1 MRRLLALTICLFG
14 LTLAAGADAANY
26 ELNPSSAAFV
36 EGCEVSV
43 DLDIDTEGETSD
55 AANVFVY
62 YNPAE
67 IEFVDKD
74 GFNAGVQVQTGNAY
88 QSYFDNTAE
97 PGGEMRLTGF
107 TIFGGFNGTRTF
119 GTLFFRSLPGIVSSN
134 LTILYNP
141 GDTHDSNIAQKDT
154 GIDLLDGVINGTY
167 TFTPG
172 FCVPDVVAPWVTDAS
187 PYNGQTNYPLD
198 GDVFFDLNDDQSG
211 VDLDTVVITI
221 NGIAYSIA
229 GPNIFSY
236 IGNPLNYDIIVDPI
250 VDFPDGLEIPISVYG
265 CDVDGNCR
273 LTEWT
278 FNEDAPPPPVD
289 NTPPWVTN
297 ASPYNGQTNYPLD
310 GDVEFHL
317 NDDLSGVDIN
327 TVIATVDG
335 VDYSL
340 TGPYFFNYSG
350 DVFDYFIEIDTV
362 ADFPDQTEITIS
374 VYGCDVA
381 GNCKTTV
388 WRFNKPPPPPPT
400 CEEIIDNCS
409 NLYETYSCEIE
420 EVVCDDC
427 PVCEESVID
436 GLGVVEEELDLPLV
450 TAELL
455 IDRDAVTAFALS
467 ERVPLGIDPFGFFYV
482 LPDVDY
488 TIRLDETF
496 LPQDVSSVQWFADG
510 SRYALAESEGT
521 FSGNFMSPASTGA
534 YPTHLIVTY
543 EDGTVDR
550 LDFTL
555 MNMPHGQ
562 VLAETENGSYLAQ
575 AGVQVTVL
583 DAQGNV
589 WDADYFLQENPTTT
603 GADGSYG
610 FLVPAGNYTLEYSYP
625 GYDDERTDVA
635 VQSVINAAGSMDLLP
650 ATLTEIIANPI
661 LAIDAVDFYLD
672 ELREVPGVPEAAA
685 FSIPPMLLLALG
697 NLILLALL
705 FSLLPF
711 LQYLFT
717 APFLLIARRKRKG
730 WGIVYNSI
738 NKLPLDLAIVR
749 LFKIPDITVGSAVPR
764 RGQLVQTRISD
775 QHGRY
780 FFIADEGT
788 YRLEV
793 EKPGFDFPSEYVARV
808 KDDGVYVDLYHGEQV
823 EAKDK
828 DSTIAKNIP
837 MDPLERERYQTPRR
851 VKVRLWFRKFQHGFA
866 LFGVILAILVAIIL
880 PTILTIVVAAIQV
893 TTYVFVRMLTSV
905 RKPKGWGSVT
915 DKKSKQSLSNV
926 VVRIFETTHN
936 KLLETVITDKKGRY
950 SFLVGAN
957 TYFIRFEKKGYRPV
971 EVRPIDYSNIKKP
984 VDITMDIKMER
995 VQGIS
1000 TVEEEALKAEVMAPP
1015 RGAGRAQK
1023 MTAKHEKPPKG
1034 ADEVGPALKPPST
1047 PPPPP
1052 APKAPAASPP
1062 SKPAAGGP
1070 GKPPVPPSTNK

>member
-1 MRRLLALTICLFG
+1 MKRLLALTICLFG
-14 LTLAAGADAANY
+14 LTLAAHANAADY
-26 ELNPSSAAFV
+26 ELSPSSATFV
-36 EGCEVSV
+36 QGCEVSV

-67 IEFVDKD
+67 IEFIDKD
-74 GFNAGVQVQTGNAY
+74 PWSDGVQIQTGHAY
-88 QSYFDNTAE
+88 SSYFDNIAE

-107 TIFGGFNGTRTF
+107 TIFGGFTGTRTF
-119 GTLFFRSLPGIVSSN
+119 GTLFFRSLPGVTATN

-154 GIDLLDGVINGTY
+154 GLDLLDGVVNGSY
-167 TFTPG
+167 TFVTG
-172 FCVPDVVAPWVTDAS
+172 FCVPDVVAPWVTDAT

-198 GDVFFDLNDDQSG
+198 GDVYFTLNDDQSG
-211 VDLDTVVITI
+211 VNLDTVVVTI
-221 NGIAYSIA
+221 NGIAYTTA

-236 IGNPLNYDIIVDPI
+236 SGDPLDYDIFVNPI
-250 VDFPDGLEIPISVYG
+250 ADFPDGLEIPISVYG

-278 FNEDAPPPPVD
+278 FNEYVPPPPPDIV
-289 NTPPWVTN
+289 PPWVTD
-297 ASPYNGQTNYPLD
+297 ASPYNGETDYPLD
-310 GDVEFHL
+310 GNVDFHL
-317 NDDLSGVDIN
+317 KDDESGVDIN

-340 TGPYFFNYSG
+340 TGPYFFTYSG
-350 DVFDYFIEIDTV
+350 DVLDYYLEIDPI
-362 ADFPDQTEITIS
+362 ADWPDQTEITIS

-400 CEEIIDNCS
+400 CEEIYVQCDYW
-409 NLYETYSCEIE
+409 YETYDCELE
-420 EVVCDDC
+420 EIVCEDCPAC
-427 PVCEESVID
+427 PVCPGDEID
-436 GLGVVEEELDLPLV
+436 GVEVIEEELDLPEV
-450 TAELL
+450 TADELMN
-455 IDRDAVTAFALS
+455 RDAVSAFALS
-467 ERVPLGIDPFGFFYV
+467 ERVPLGIDALGFFYL
-482 LPDVDY
+482 LPSVDY
-488 TIRLDETF
+488 TIKLDQTY
-496 LPQDVSSVQWFADG
+496 LPQEVSSVQWFADG
-510 SRYALAESEGT
+510 TRYSLADKAGVYT
-521 FSGNFMSPASTGA
+521 GNFMSPSETGA
-534 YPTHLIVTY
+534 YPTHLIVSY
-543 EDGTVDR
+543 MDGTVDR
-550 LDFTL
+550 LDFTM
-555 MNMPHGQ
+555 MNMPYAQ
-562 VLAETENGSYLAQ
+562 VMTETETGDYVAT

-583 DAQGNV
+583 DAQGNL
-589 WDADYFLQENPTTT
+589 WNADYYLQENPTYTDAS
-603 GADGSYG
+603 GEYG
-610 FLVPAGNYTLEYSYP
+610 FLVPSGSYALEFSYE
-625 GYDDERTDVA
+625 GYDPERDEVT
-635 VQSVINAAGSMDLLP
+635 VINVINDPQMMDLLP
-650 ATLTEIIANPI
+650 ATLSEILDNPL
-661 LAIDAVDFYLD
+661 LAIDAIDFYLD
-672 ELREVPGVPEAAA
+672 EVRDIPGVPEAAA

-697 NLILLALL
+697 NLLLLALL

-780 FFIADEGT
+780 FFIADTGT

-808 KDDGVYVDLYHGEQV
+808 KDDGVYVDLYHGEQI
-823 EAKDK
+823 EAKEK

-851 VKVRLWFRKFQHGFA
+851 VKFRLWFRKFQHGFA

-893 TTYVFVRMLTSV
+893 STYVLVRMLTNV

-915 DKKSKQSLSNV
+915 DKKSRQRLSNV

-957 TYFIRFEKKGYRPV
+957 TYFMRFEKKGYRPI
-971 EVRPIDYSNIKKP
+971 EIRPIDYSKIKKP
-984 VDITMDIKMER
+984 VDITMDVKMER
-995 VQGIS
+995 VHGIS
-1000 TVEEEALKAEVMAPP
+1000 TIEEESLKAEVMAPP
-1015 RGAGRAQK
+1015 KGMGVAQK
-1023 MTAKHEKPPKG
+1023 MTARHERPPKG
-1034 ADEVGPALKPPST
+1034 AEEIGPAIKPGSPKPP
-1047 PPPPP
+1047 
-1052 APKAPAASPP
+1052 P
-1062 SKPAAGGP
+1062 SQEI
-1070 GKPPVPPSTNK
+1070 NKTRNQEIK